1 MKKAFTMIE
10 LIFVMVVL
18 AIVATIGTDILRSIF
33 NTYATTAQ
41 TINLEMRANNAVDII
56 ASRLEKRVMQTT
68 AVETTTK
75 SGTSTTTSYIALANA
90 SATAGNLIFYRK
102 AHELE
107 RAFATWQAGGASGN
121 TGNRSSG
128 YITSISSTT
137 TPKATKFDDTITLG
151 IKDSNLNVNEYELFF
166 SADDGLIYK
175 DADKSNRFEPYY
187 NTRTTQNFAYKCGSG
202 SLTFASEQLTLSRTG
217 CPASSSTIT
226 RPSMAVLSHK
236 ILLSKEVN
244 RLRLQDGT
252 LYLDICEPHKKC
264 TESKN
269 ILANSVSSFRFTTLS
284 SDENIATGITIKLC
298 LKEGDAEVC
307 QTRIVQ

>member
-18 AIVATIGTDILRSIF
+18 AIVSTIGTDILRSIF

-41 TINLEMRANNAVDII
+41 TINLEMRANNAVDVI

-90 SATAGNLIFYRK
+90 SADGGNLIFYRK

-121 TGNRSSG
+121 RSSG
-128 YITSISSTT
+128 YITSINSTT
-137 TPKATKFDDTITLG
+137 ELKSSKYNDTITLG
-151 IKDSNLNVNEYELFF
+151 IKGSDLKVDGYELFF

-175 DADKSNRFEPYY
+175 EAGKQFEPYY
-187 NTRTTQNFAYKCGSG
+187 ESSKAKQNFAYKCSG
-202 SLTFASEQLTLSRTG
+202 DTIAFKNETLTLSRTG
-217 CPASSSTIT
+217 CPSSSSTIT

-244 RLRLQDGT
+244 RLRLEDKT

-264 TESKN
+264 AKSNN

>member
-18 AIVATIGTDILRSIF
+18 AIVSTIGTDILRSIF

-41 TINLEMRANNAVDII
+41 TINLEMRANNAVDVI

-68 AVETTTK
+68 AVETTTT
-75 SGTSTTTSYIALANA
+75 SGGRPTSSYIALANA
-90 SATAGNLIFYRK
+90 STTDGNLIFYRK

-107 RAFATWQAGGASGN
+107 RAFATWQKDPTS

-128 YITSISSTT
+128 YITSINSTT
-137 TPKATKFDDTITLG
+137 ELRTSKYNDTITLG
-151 IKDSNLNVNEYELFF
+151 IKGSDLKVDGYELFF

-175 DADKSNRFEPYY
+175 EAGKQFEPYY
-187 NTRTTQNFAYKCGSG
+187 DQSSSAKQNFAYKCSG
-202 SLTFASEQLTLSRTG
+202 DTIAFKNETLTISRTG

-244 RLRLQDGT
+244 RLRLEDKT
-252 LYLDICEPHKKC
+252 LYLDICEPHKRCAK
-264 TESKN
+264 SNN